1 MKLKT
6 SIISV
11 VSAIAAAAAIAF
23 ALTGCQGAQT
33 KIDLPAP
40 TGKPAYLLSVD
51 SNDVPNVY
59 STKGEPWKVCDSDAC
74 KKKFPVDTKAFLR
87 LIGSTEAKGGFVLL
101 NYGELKELGAVN
113 VNLFKEAHANETCL
127 PIAII
132 PSAGGGSARLIFP
145 PHCTLP

>member
-6 SIISV
+6 SIISAI
-11 VSAIAAAAAIAF
+11 SAIAAAASIAF

-74 KKKFPVDTKAFLR
+74 KKMFRIDTKSFLK
-87 LIGSTEAKGGFVLL
+87 LMDSTGAKGGFTIL
-101 NYGELKELGAVN
+101 NFGEIKELGLIN
-113 VNLFKEAHANETCL
+113 FSLFPEAHAHNHCQ
-127 PIAII
+127 PIAVI
-132 PSAGGGSARLIFP
+132 PSAFGGSARLLFP
-145 PHCTLP
+145 PHCQLP